1 MSLFHRKKTRT
12 SRATELHP
20 TSQPARWMVRML
32 GDRSTCLRLLIS
44 AIALILLVFAVEA
57 WQAPFRFHLHDV
69 APQGVTA
76 RVDFERIDALQTERQ
91 RRERETEVP
100 FVFNHD
106 PQPLENLPAKLR
118 SNLGEVAMAS
128 RLTMLPLSTKKAFGL
143 IDSTKNDKKPSDG
156 NAQSRFNA
164 LKQAVSGKQGTTGNR
179 IDEILAE
186 FTEFAAP
193 LKRGLLDSK
202 ALARADIE
210 TDDTIEVFSRAAPQA
225 REVVAPSDVQLT
237 QLVQD
242 TGRLGKSWES
252 YERLDG
258 IRPQLTSWLLAEA
271 PITLHHDPAATREE
285 RQRVRASVDPVTE
298 SIFKGDVLVPQG
310 GRIDEQSM
318 PILKAEYNALQ
329 DSIGWGQ
336 RLFRVGTV
344 FTLLI
349 VLASLNGYYLL
360 RNEPDLIRSLG
371 RLSVY
376 LVTIVLAVLLA
387 RLASRDPWRAEVVPI
402 AAAAMIFAIA
412 YNQVLATITAFTL
425 SLVATLSTGAQ
436 LGEFVVLMS
445 VATTSVIPLRRVS
458 SRSTLI
464 KVGFLSGTVFCL
476 VTLGTAILG
485 QQIPLA
491 VWSSAAVSSYSEL
504 LVRSLEGAGWC
515 VFTGFLVAGG
525 LPFIERTFGVVTDI
539 SLLEL
544 SDVSHPLLK
553 EYVSRAPGTYNH
565 SISVATIGEVAAD
578 RIGANGLL
586 VRVGAYYHDIGKMLK
601 PNYFVENMSGE
612 SANRHEHLA
621 PAMSTLI
628 IIGHVKDG
636 SDLARRHHLPQP
648 IIDFIEQHHGTTLVE
663 YFYHEATKQVDQQQD
678 HKTDA
683 EESLFRYP
691 GPKPRSREAGVM
703 MLADAVE
710 SASRTLDNPTPKRIE
725 TLVHDITFKRLMDGQ
740 FDDSSLTLRE
750 IHVIEES
757 LVKSLTGIYHGR
769 IKYPEQRTA

>member
-1 MSLFHRKKTRT
+1 
-12 SRATELHP
+12 
-20 TSQPARWMVRML
+20 ML
-32 GDRSTCLRLLIS
+32 GDRSIWLRLVIAGVALV
-44 AIALILLVFAVEA
+44 ALIFAVEA

-76 RVDFERIDALQTERQ
+76 RIDFGRVDALNTERQ
-91 RRERETEVP
+91 RTEREEEVP

-106 PQPLENLPAKLR
+106 PKPLENLPAKLR
-118 SNLGEVAMAS
+118 SSLGEVAMAS
-128 RLTMLPLSTKKAFGL
+128 RLSMLPSSTKEAFGL
-143 IDSTKNDKKPSDG
+143 TDRKKTGAKPADG
-156 NAQSRFNA
+156 NAQTRFNA
-164 LKQAVSGKQGTTGNR
+164 LKQAVSAEQGTTGNR

-186 FTEFAAP
+186 FVEFTAP

-202 ALARADIE
+202 ALERANIHA
-210 TDDTIEVFSRAAPQA
+210 DDTIGVFSQAAPQA
-225 REVVAPSDVQLT
+225 REVVAPTDVQLT

-258 IRPQLTSWLLAEA
+258 IRPQLTSWLLVEA
-271 PITLHHDPAATREE
+271 PVTLHYDPAATRAE
-285 RQRVRASVDPVTE
+285 RQRVRASVDLVTE
-298 SIFKGDVLVPQG
+298 AIFKGDILVRPGEQ
-310 GRIDEQSM
+310 INEQSM
-318 PILKAEYNALQ
+318 PILKAEYDALQ
-329 DSIGWGQ
+329 DNIGWGQ
-336 RLFRVGTV
+336 RIFRVGTV

-360 RNEPDLIRSLG
+360 RNHPHLVRSLG
-371 RLSVY
+371 QLSVY
-376 LVTIVLAVLLA
+376 LATIVLAVLLA
-387 RLASRDPWRAEVVPI
+387 RLASLDPWRAEVVPI
-402 AAAAMIFAIA
+402 VTATMIFAIA

-425 SLVATLSTGAQ
+425 SLIATLSTGAQ

-445 VATTSVIPLRRVS
+445 VATTAVIPLHRVA

-464 KVGFLSGTVFCL
+464 KVGFLLGTVFSL

-485 QQIPLA
+485 QQVPLA
-491 VWSSAAVSSYSEL
+491 VWSSAALFDYSEL
-504 LVRSLEGAGWC
+504 LTRSLAGAGWC

-553 EYVSRAPGTYNH
+553 EFVSRAPGTYNH
-565 SISVATIGEVAAD
+565 SISVATIGEAAAD

-586 VRVGAYYHDIGKMLK
+586 VRVGAYFHDIGKMLK
-601 PNYFVENMSGE
+601 PNYFIENMSSE
-612 SANRHEHLA
+612 SDSRHEHLA

-663 YFYHEATKQVDQQQD
+663 YFFHEATKQADQQPD
-678 HKTDA
+678 HKTNA
-683 EESLFRYP
+683 EESSFRYP
-691 GPKPRSREAGVM
+691 GPKPMSREAGVM

-710 SASRTLDNPTPKRIE
+710 SASRTLVDPTPKRIE
-725 TLVHDITFKRLMDGQ
+725 SLVHEITLKRLMDGQ
-740 FDDSSLTLRE
+740 FDDSSLTLSE